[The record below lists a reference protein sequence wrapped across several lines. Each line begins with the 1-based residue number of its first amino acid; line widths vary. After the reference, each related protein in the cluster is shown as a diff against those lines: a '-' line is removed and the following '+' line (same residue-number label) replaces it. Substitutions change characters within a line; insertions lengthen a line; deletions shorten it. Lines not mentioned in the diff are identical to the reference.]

1 MGILRI
7 QDLGKSFGIE
17 ELFHNVSFDVARGD
31 KIGFV
36 GPNGAGKSTLM
47 KCLLGIEE
55 YDTGRISIDSV
66 DTIGYM
72 QQQSDFTHDN
82 LYDELLSAFAD
93 IIALGQKKTTLEKQ
107 IENLDDIQNR
117 RKALWQQYYDGLK
130 PLAEKG
136 FFKLFPISVFRCR
149 MKLIKMEKRG

>member
-55 YDTGRISIDSV
+55 
-66 DTIGYM
+66 
-72 QQQSDFTHDN
+72 
-82 LYDELLSAFAD
+82 
-93 IIALGQKKTTLEKQ
+93 
-107 IENLDDIQNR
+107 
-117 RKALWQQYYDGLK
+117 
-130 PLAEKG
+130 
-136 FFKLFPISVFRCR
+136 
-149 MKLIKMEKRG
+149 

>member
-7 QDLGKSFGIE
+7 QDLGKLGIE

-93 IIALGQKKTTLEKQ
+93 IIALGQKKLH
-107 IENLDDIQNR
+107 
-117 RKALWQQYYDGLK
+117 
-130 PLAEKG
+130 
-136 FFKLFPISVFRCR
+136 
-149 MKLIKMEKRG
+149 